1 MVQNRNKATCGVKN
15 DTADIISNVTEA
27 TFFRIEGFNSLAFVS
42 RIKAGVTKDRIK
54 KNTNG
59 RYSSETNCSQRTLR
73 SGGSNLIFLRLV
85 LTRGMYKKLF

>member
-54 KNTNG
+54 KIQTEDIVVKQIAPKG
-59 RYSSETNCSQRTLR
+59 HCVQEVQ
-73 SGGSNLIFLRLV
+73 I
-85 LTRGMYKKLF
+85 